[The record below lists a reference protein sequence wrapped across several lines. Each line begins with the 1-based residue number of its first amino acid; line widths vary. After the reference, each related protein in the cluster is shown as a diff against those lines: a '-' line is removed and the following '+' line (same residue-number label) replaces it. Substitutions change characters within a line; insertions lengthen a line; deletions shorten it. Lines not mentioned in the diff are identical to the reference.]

1 MAMTLVIIGSPAFP
15 WGSAAFRPYL
25 AIGLALMNDLVV
37 FYHVLNNTSTEFFS
51 HLSNPLNER

>member
-1 MAMTLVIIGSPAFP
+1 MTLVIIGSPAFP

-37 FYHVLNNTSTEFFS
+37 FYHVLNNTSTECFS